1 MKMGISIKIK
11 GKNYL
16 NKHKNQTV
24 IALKAIDIFVK
35 PKEFVCLVGPS
46 GCGKTTLMNI
56 IGGLIETEHQ
66 EISINNQPIS
76 DKNTLG
82 YVFQTSR
89 LLPWLTL
96 YENIKLVYKKD
107 EKRSEEKIKKILK
120 SFGLGEFIDSYPN
133 TISGGMRRKVSLA
146 RAFVNNPEV
155 LLMDEPFISLDQP
168 TTEELYKVLI
178 DYWGKNPTT
187 VIFITHNLKEALL
200 LGDRILFLTKR
211 PGKIVLDY
219 KVKSK
224 RYPLKIDN
232 GEVDKEY
239 LNINKKYP
247 NLLKGLV

>member
-1 MKMGISIKIK
+1 MGISIKIK
-11 GKNYL
+11 GKSYL

-24 IALKAIDIFVK
+24 DALRAIDVFVK

-56 IGGLIETEHQ
+56 IGGLIKTEHQ
-66 EISINNQPIS
+66 EISVNNKPLNE
-76 DKNTLG
+76 KNSLG

-96 YENIKLVYKKD
+96 YENIKLVFRKGESNSD
-107 EKRSEEKIKKILK
+107 NEIKKILK
-120 SFGLGEFIDSYPN
+120 NFGLKEFIDSFPK

-146 RAFVNNPEV
+146 RAFVNKPEV
-155 LLMDEPFISLDQP
+155 LLMDEPFVSLDQP

-178 DYWGKNPTT
+178 NYWEKNPTII
-187 VIFITHNLKEALL
+187 IFITHNLKEALL

-211 PGKIVLDY
+211 PGKIILDY
-219 KVKSK
+219 KVKSE

-232 GEVDKEY
+232 PEVEKEY
-239 LNINKKYP
+239 LSINKKFP
-247 NLLKGLV
+247 NLLKGLI